1 MDVLEGEWASS
12 RIVDDLYLSIVAL
25 PLTVVQEDLLSVA
38 AWYDNEIGYM

>member
-1 MDVLEGEWASS
+1 MCWRGSGHPRALWTIYS
-12 RIVDDLYLSIVAL
+12 SIVAL